1 MDRIA
6 YIIGQTFIFWSS
18 IVLALAAL
26 VAVCWFLGLYLSRS
40 GNILGGFLTVPFAF
54 VLSLVL
60 SRLVHWYCRS
70 DSYASFQAAMTDFTT
85 GGYALVG
92 VFAGCV
98 LTACLLR
105 LLQAVKNLPQL
116 LDCMCLAGAAGISV
130 GRLASLFNSSDR
142 GDIVEG
148 ITQLPLVFPV
158 ANSVTGA
165 LEYRLATFMLQALV
179 TGGIF
184 ILLLIFW
191 IAMKRKGKNGDT
203 CLMFMMLYGA
213 AQAVFDSTRYDSLYL
228 RSNGFV
234 SMVQIVA
241 AVALVVAFVIL
252 AVRMCRAR
260 GFRFWYLAFW
270 LPALGL
276 LGCAGYMEYYV
287 QRHGNE
293 SLFAYTVMSGCLI
306 GVILIGIATYVL
318 AVVGEAVK
326 AKNAAAAALVFD
338 LN

>member
-18 IVLALAAL
+18 IILALAAL

-40 GNILGGFLTVPFAF
+40 GNYLGGFLAVPFAF

-70 DSYASFQAAMTDFTT
+70 DSYASFEAAMTDFTV

-92 VFAGCV
+92 VFAGCL

-105 LLQAVKNLPQL
+105 LLQAVKNLPQM
-116 LDCMCLAGAAGISV
+116 LDCMSLAGAAGIAV

-142 GDIVEG
+142 GDIIEG
-148 ITQLPLVFPV
+148 ITELPLVFPV
-158 ANSVTGA
+158 SNSVTGA

-184 ILLLIFW
+184 ALLLIFW
-191 IAMKRKGKNGDT
+191 MAMKRKGKDGDT
-203 CLMFMMLYGA
+203 CLMFLLLYGA

-234 SMVQIVA
+234 SMVQIVG
-241 AVALVVAFVIL
+241 AVALVFAFVMF

-260 GFRFWYLAFW
+260 GFRFWYLALW
-270 LPALGL
+270 ISTLGL
-276 LGCAGYMEYYV
+276 LGGAGYMEYYV
-287 QRHGNE
+287 QRHGDKALM
-293 SLFAYTVMSGCLI
+293 SYTVMTGCLI

-326 AKNAAAAALVFD
+326 TKKCRRCGAGC
-338 LN
+338 